1 MIKNIRVSVIIPT
14 YDRVHL
20 ISGAIKSVS
29 NQTYQDFE
37 IIIVGDGSIGNME
50 EIMR

>member
-1 MIKNIRVSVIIPT
+1 MTKNIRIIVIIPT
-14 YDRVHL
+14 YNRVHL
-20 ISGAIKSVS
+20 ISRAIKSVL